1 MGLFLLIVVPIILK
15 IIIDAIE
22 IFIAD
27 VMAKSYNPYIE
38 YRKYMDNAKNNK
50 SKKD

>member
-1 MGLFLLIVVPIILK
+1 MGLFLLIVVPIVLK
-15 IIIDAIE
+15 IIIEAIE

-27 VMAKSYNPYIE
+27 VIAKSYNPYIE
-38 YRKYMDNAKNNK
+38 YRKCMDNAKNSE